1 MNNTYT
7 LKIMKTIN
15 KQSLRQITVVL
26 LQFVFLCAYGQENFL
41 PGYIIDL
48 KGDTTKGF
56 IDYRNWDKNP
66 KDVVFRNDTDGIK
79 STYKPLDISE
89 FRVLDELYESAIVEI
104 ETSPVLTAKLKPD
117 PELYFAIDT
126 TFLQTVIR
134 GTKSLYYLKDRT
146 GKSHFYTKDSLFR
159 LLIYKRYF
167 KVVEGKNGVAENR
180 TFLGQLINYLE
191 DCPDIQKR
199 IKNTEYNRQS
209 LENLFSDCYNIKNIS
224 VINGFEKTEINFQ
237 NKTEKV
243 KLEVGLHAGM
253 TSTSISFRSE
263 KREYLS
269 ETEFKPSL
277 NFTYGMYFDFILP
290 RQQGRWS
297 VCNELT
303 FTNYLTTGEYLDFES
318 DEKYTINYTTMGF
331 SYLNLNSMIRF
342 KYPVKKIRIFANA
355 GLSNGVLLKET
366 NIRKREIKYYTE
378 ELTEYSHAV
387 KGVREMEQRFNLG
400 LGAQLKKIS
409 FEFRYELGNG
419 MAQAIQLT
427 STTKRFYFIFGYRF

>member
-79 STYKPLDISE
+79 STYKPLDIRE
-89 FRVLDELYESAIVEI
+89 FRVLDELYEGAIVEI

-167 KVVEGKNGVAENR
+167 KVV
-180 TFLGQLINYLE
+180 
-191 DCPDIQKR
+191 
-199 IKNTEYNRQS
+199 
-209 LENLFSDCYNIKNIS
+209 
-224 VINGFEKTEINFQ
+224 
-237 NKTEKV
+237 
-243 KLEVGLHAGM
+243 
-253 TSTSISFRSE
+253 
-263 KREYLS
+263 
-269 ETEFKPSL
+269 
-277 NFTYGMYFDFILP
+277 
-290 RQQGRWS
+290 
-297 VCNELT
+297 
-303 FTNYLTTGEYLDFES
+303 
-318 DEKYTINYTTMGF
+318 
-331 SYLNLNSMIRF
+331 
-342 KYPVKKIRIFANA
+342 
-355 GLSNGVLLKET
+355 
-366 NIRKREIKYYTE
+366 
-378 ELTEYSHAV
+378 
-387 KGVREMEQRFNLG
+387 
-400 LGAQLKKIS
+400 
-409 FEFRYELGNG
+409 
-419 MAQAIQLT
+419 
-427 STTKRFYFIFGYRF
+427 

>member
-79 STYKPLDISE
+79 STYKPLDIRE

-191 DCPDIQKR
+191 DCPDIQKK
-199 IKNTEYNRQS
+199 IKNTGYNRQS
-209 LENLFSDCYNIKNIS
+209 LEKLFSDCYNIKNMPVS
-224 VINGFEKTEINFQ
+224 NGFEKTEINFQ

-269 ETEFKPSL
+269 EAEFKPRS
-277 NFTYGMYFDFILP
+277 
-290 RQQGRWS
+290 
-297 VCNELT
+297 
-303 FTNYLTTGEYLDFES
+303 
-318 DEKYTINYTTMGF
+318 
-331 SYLNLNSMIRF
+331 
-342 KYPVKKIRIFANA
+342 
-355 GLSNGVLLKET
+355 
-366 NIRKREIKYYTE
+366 E
-378 ELTEYSHAV
+378 ERR
-387 KGVREMEQRFNLG
+387 GG
-400 LGAQLKKIS
+400 
-409 FEFRYELGNG
+409 
-419 MAQAIQLT
+419 
-427 STTKRFYFIFGYRF
+427 